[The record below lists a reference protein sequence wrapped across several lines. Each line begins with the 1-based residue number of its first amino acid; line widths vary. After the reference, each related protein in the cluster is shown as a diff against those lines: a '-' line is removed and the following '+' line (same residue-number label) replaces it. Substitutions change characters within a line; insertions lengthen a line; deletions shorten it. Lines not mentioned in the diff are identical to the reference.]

1 MTMTNEQAAKLA
13 SLREAVER
21 ADQLTAVQERFL
33 KSQGLLIEQLT
44 SRIRR
49 LESELSEARCVK

>member
-44 SRIRR
+44 ARIRR